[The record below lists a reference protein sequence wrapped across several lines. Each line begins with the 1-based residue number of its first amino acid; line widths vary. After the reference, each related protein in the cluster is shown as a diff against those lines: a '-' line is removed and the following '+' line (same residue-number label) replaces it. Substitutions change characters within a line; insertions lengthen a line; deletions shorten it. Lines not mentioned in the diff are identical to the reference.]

1 METFI
6 VILDI
11 FFVLRLI
18 SSSIMCVYGYKWRK
32 GLIAT
37 TSTYIGLSLGL
48 IAFYIFIDNNLFEV
62 EISAILS
69 IIIIPIIFFILA
81 YKCIWLNHFLTG
93 FLVANKLL
101 FMILYRLMEAD
112 IMDADFDILMIT
124 PVIMG
129 ILVGIIISAFFTHRA
144 VLVCI
149 VYIGTVDLV
158 LFISSLINKS
168 LFLATS
174 DISYIFDPKDLLL
187 KIIGID
193 IPSALEVLFIVIVGV
208 LSFIW
213 QKNQLDKKGID
224 LSNRIVDDR
233 KKKLL

>member
-1 METFI
+1 MEIFI
-6 VILDI
+6 IILDV
-11 FFVLRLI
+11 FFALRLI

-37 TSTYIGLSLGL
+37 TSIYIGLSLGL
-48 IAFYIFIDNNLFEV
+48 IAFYALMRNNLFEIEV
-62 EISAILS
+62 SAIIS

-93 FLVANKLL
+93 FLVANKIM
-101 FMILYRLMEAD
+101 FMILYRLMRAD
-112 IMDADFDILMIT
+112 VIDFNFDVLVIA
-124 PVIMG
+124 PVLIG
-129 ILVGIIISAFFTHRA
+129 VLIGIIISAFFTHRA

-158 LFISSLINKS
+158 LFVSDLINKS

-174 DISYIFDPKDLLL
+174 DLSYILDPEDLLL
-187 KIIGID
+187 KIIGVD
-193 IPSALEVLFIVIVGV
+193 IPSALEVLFIIIIGV

-233 KKKLL
+233 NKKLL